1 MNLTKAEKWQ
11 EINAAFREHHAGLL
25 TYSEVMAIVKDL
37 K

>member
-11 EINAAFREHHAGLL
+11 EINAAMAEHKAGLL
-25 TYSEVMAIVKDL
+25 TYSEVMAIVGDL